1 LCVERLIPRIKPD
14 QGINFDLPEGRIDTG
29 DNMLQIANDVTAAVA
44 CGLMTIEEAEK
55 FTDFL
60 KHQRWL
66 IDEAKRKKKD
76 EEWRKERGFSEDS

>member
-1 LCVERLIPRIKPD
+1 MTFQSEQSGNPSGRPK
-14 QGINFDLPEGRIDTG
+14 GIIDTG

-60 KHQRWL
+60 KHQR
-66 IDEAKRKKKD
+66 
-76 EEWRKERGFSEDS
+76 